1 MVKPTGFREY
11 DARLPIEKQINFTRM
26 QALALGLAGLLDALV
41 APVPLRNRPAAGA
54 AASR

>member
-26 QALALGLAGLLDALV
+26 QALALGLARLLDALV